1 MGLQRVLSV
10 PKGLPVATLD
20 SVLSAVEEALLDT
33 GARRIWIEPEDAEL
47 CVVAE
52 FDR

>member
-1 MGLQRVLSV
+1 MDLQRVLTV
-10 PKGLPVATLD
+10 PKRLPVATLD

-33 GARRIWIEPEDAEL
+33 GARRIWIEQEDADL

>member
-1 MGLQRVLSV
+1 MDPQRVLSV
-10 PKGLPVATLD
+10 PMRLPVTTLD
-20 SVLSAVEEALLDT
+20 SVLSAVEEALLGT
-33 GARRIWIEPEDAEL
+33 GARRIWIEQEDAEL